1 MEEKMVFEDAK
12 KKILDL
18 VGEKHFKAAREE
30 LLNFNYADIGEILED
45 ILEEICHQIYRT
57 YSDHHYGIS
66 ILYIRQFHTVKTCG
80 YHIGKHIRI
89 YRIDI
94 LRNKG

>member
-45 ILEEICHQIYRT
+45 IR
-57 YSDHHYGIS
+57 
-66 ILYIRQFHTVKTCG
+66 
-80 YHIGKHIRI
+80 
-89 YRIDI
+89 
-94 LRNKG
+94 RNRHK